1 MAIVLKM
8 FVTDGRG
15 ITWSPQSLIEGELV
29 PKGKLTRAGDR
40 SWDIPIEIRIFRPR
54 ARQDARAESFWMYLK
69 NYLES
74 ASTENRE

>member
-8 FVTDGRG
+8 FVIDGRG
-15 ITWSPQSLIEGELV
+15 ITWSPQSIVEEELA

-54 ARQDARAESFWMYLK
+54 ARQNARAEAFWLYLK
-69 NYLES
+69 NFLE
-74 ASTENRE
+74 ADRE